1 MVRQIFIISMLIAVS
16 TVISAVAPGCSGSEF
31 DLMDPLPTPRAAS
44 YQSSDNWNIATA
56 TVNDT
61 VLQELED
68 RFQAAL
74 LTTNNPAKAVKEL
87 AMYATRTQVPK
98 DQPVDLETYAEA
110 LGTNLLVLS
119 PLKPRQI
126 AIGPINTLRKTI
138 EK

>member
-31 DLMDPLPTPRAAS
+31 ALMAPLAKPQAAS
-44 YQSSDNWNIATA
+44 DQSSDNWNTATA
-56 TVNDT
+56 TVHDT

-68 RFQAAL
+68 RFQAKL

-98 DQPVDLETYAEA
+98 DQPVDLELYAEVRD
-110 LGTNLLVLS
+110 TNLLVLS
-119 PLKPRQI
+119 PLKPGQL